1 MVGLEDSY
9 QSLVQAETVVV
20 DGFTGDVV
28 LNPDTM
34 ALREYGEKQYEYF
47 LHLHAL
53 HELRGCPSVTR
64 DGYRIDIHA
73 NIGHVEDVQQVL
85 DNDADGIGLLRTE
98 FLYLGNNMDCSEEG
112 QFQAYKKVLE
122 KMQGKRVVIRT
133 LDVSEEPEISQ
144 WRYGDRVNPAMGFRA
159 IRFSLRRPE
168 LFLTQLRAILRAS
181 VYGKAAILFPV
192 VTSEE
197 EVIKAKELLQ
207 QARASLEAEGIP
219 VADKIEIGIMIE
231 TPAAAMLSDRL
242 ASMVDFFSIG
252 TNDLTQY
259 ILATDR
265 MNDSI
270 ASLYN
275 PRHPAVLR
283 MIDMTVA
290 NAKKH
295 GIWTSICGE
304 SAADPELL
312 RFYLAM
318 GVEELSVAPSSVL
331 ELRRI
336 VRQTTLGKHKDR
348 IIQKYCN
355 G

>member
-1 MVGLEDSY
+1 M
-9 QSLVQAETVVV
+9 
-20 DGFTGDVV
+20 
-28 LNPDTM
+28 
-34 ALREYGEKQYEYF
+34 
-47 LHLHAL
+47 
-53 HELRGCPSVTR
+53 
-64 DGYRIDIHA
+64 
-73 NIGHVEDVQQVL
+73 
-85 DNDADGIGLLRTE
+85 
-98 FLYLGNNMDCSEEG
+98 
-112 QFQAYKKVLE
+112 
-122 KMQGKRVVIRT
+122 
-133 LDVSEEPEISQ
+133 
-144 WRYGDRVNPAMGFRA
+144 
-159 IRFSLRRPE
+159 
-168 LFLTQLRAILRAS
+168 TQLRAILRAS
-181 VYGKAAILFPV
+181 VYGKAAVLFPV

-197 EVIKAKELLQ
+197 EVIKAKALLQ
-207 QARASLEAEGIP
+207 QARASLEAEGVP

-231 TPAAAMLSDRL
+231 TPAAVILSDRL

-304 SAADPELL
+304 SAADAELL

-318 GVEELSVAPSSVL
+318 GVEELSVAPSAVL

>member
-122 KMQGKRVVIRT
+122 KMQG
-133 LDVSEEPEISQ
+133 
-144 WRYGDRVNPAMGFRA
+144 
-159 IRFSLRRPE
+159 
-168 LFLTQLRAILRAS
+168 
-181 VYGKAAILFPV
+181 
-192 VTSEE
+192 
-197 EVIKAKELLQ
+197 
-207 QARASLEAEGIP
+207 
-219 VADKIEIGIMIE
+219 
-231 TPAAAMLSDRL
+231 
-242 ASMVDFFSIG
+242 
-252 TNDLTQY
+252 
-259 ILATDR
+259 
-265 MNDSI
+265 
-270 ASLYN
+270 
-275 PRHPAVLR
+275 
-283 MIDMTVA
+283 
-290 NAKKH
+290 
-295 GIWTSICGE
+295 
-304 SAADPELL
+304 
-312 RFYLAM
+312 
-318 GVEELSVAPSSVL
+318 
-331 ELRRI
+331 
-336 VRQTTLGKHKDR
+336 
-348 IIQKYCN
+348 
-355 G
+355 